1 MFIWR
6 HQKVYAS
13 TIEMKQ
19 LLETSIS
26 FKFKQEI
33 TTQTGNGG
41 TKDIEIMVPLKC
53 PSDFWRTLEMPLI
66 NCKISLQWKFSKK
79 CILFAGAEANLVQ
92 EFQ

>member
-79 CILFAGAEANLVQ
+79 CILFAGAEANQVQ

>member
-1 MFIWR
+1 M
-6 HQKVYAS
+6 
-13 TIEMKQ
+13 
-19 LLETSIS
+19 ETSIS

-79 CILFAGAEANLVQ
+79 CILFAGAEANQVQ

>member
-1 MFIWR
+1 
-6 HQKVYAS
+6 
-13 TIEMKQ
+13 MKQ

-53 PSDFWRTLEMPLI
+53 PSDFWRTLGMPLI
-66 NCKISLQWKFSKK
+66 NCKISLQ
-79 CILFAGAEANLVQ
+79 
-92 EFQ
+92 

>member
-41 TKDIEIMVPLKC
+41 TKDIEVMVPLKC

-79 CILFAGAEANLVQ
+79 CILFAGAEANQVQ

>member
-1 MFIWR
+1 MYNLIEYSY
-6 HQKVYAS
+6 VYLKTS
-13 TIEMKQ
+13 ESLCQYYRDKQ

-66 NCKISLQWKFSKK
+66 NCKISLQ
-79 CILFAGAEANLVQ
+79 
-92 EFQ
+92 